1 MDMARET
8 HHRPSE
14 EKLRHH
20 QFMDVRTLTLMKVW
34 LMSGAPLVLSW
45 ALRVVDTIRARRRVR
60 KGIFPPET
68 IEASHR
74 GVKVRVNIAWLA

>member
-1 MDMARET
+1 MGMARET

-20 QFMDVRTLTLMKVW
+20 QFMDVRTLTLTMVW

-45 ALRVVDTIRARRRVR
+45 ALRVVDTIRARWRVR
-60 KGIFPPET
+60 KGIFPSET

>member
-1 MDMARET
+1 MSMARET
-8 HHRPSE
+8 HHRPGE

-45 ALRVVDTIRARRRVR
+45 ALRVVDTIRARRRGR
-60 KGIFPPET
+60 KAVFPPET

-74 GVKVRVNIAWLA
+74 GVKAHVNIAWLA